1 MEPDSGGSRICK
13 FKRYL
18 PRFVKR
24 DLLSGAVLGGV
35 VVLTG
40 AVYIPPEPHLFY
52 AAAGVSLII
61 GGGVGSYMMY
71 TTKDVAQGLHKS
83 IDRVSVKIDNMS
95 DHLSGKIDNMS
106 DHLSGKIDGVSDKI
120 DNMSDRLAGKI
131 DAQTDILKDIRDSLK
146 PA

>member
-1 MEPDSGGSRICK
+1 MESDSGMSRICK

-83 IDRVSVKIDNMS
+83 IDGVSAKIDEMS
-95 DHLSGKIDNMS
+95 DHLSG
-106 DHLSGKIDGVSDKI
+106 KI

-131 DAQTDILKDIRDSLK
+131 DAQTEILKDIRDSLK